1 MCRVTAPSGRWWVA
15 AATRCAEAPCACAY
29 VHVFECG
36 QWVGVWRDGAL
47 GFLEKCPAAR
57 NVFQF
62 SHVFKSGVC
71 ACVAVRRSWSPTM
84 QLGTHCCMLQVYLA
98 VYKSFMEAIDAIDN
112 GEAVQ
117 EAGREGGRE

>member
-1 MCRVTAPSGRWWVA
+1 MLWGSWKSAALPATFFSSAKCSYQAFVPAWLSGNW
-15 AATRCAEAPCACAY
+15 
-29 VHVFECG
+29 
-36 QWVGVWRDGAL
+36 
-47 GFLEKCPAAR
+47 
-57 NVFQF
+57 
-62 SHVFKSGVC
+62 SH
-71 ACVAVRRSWSPTM
+71 TM